1 MNKDNP
7 ILIALGAA
15 QTAFRSGDNV
25 QALAACLTVLEHVP
39 NHPMAHL
46 MAGLLQQQAGEY
58 DKAIRHLRF
67 AIAHDP
73 GDMETRD
80 ALAMCLLARERH
92 AEALPH
98 LRQVVAACPDNANAR
113 YNLGRCLL
121 DLRNFAEA
129 ERVYEAHVEKNP
141 GDAEAFNHLGVARL
155 AKGNCVGAE
164 QCFRSALRLN
174 DQDPLFHVN
183 LAQALA
189 RRGMMSEAGACYKK
203 AVELDPQSAE
213 FRTQEGWFLLTRGQ
227 SVTAED
233 RFREALQRDPES
245 ESASAGLASALER
258 RREID
263 VGLRILRPFIS
274 SVTPHAKVAISYAA
288 LSRQSSRPEQALPV
302 VRRAIRP
309 GVPKATESALRFAE
323 GDLLDAIGDVDSAF
337 EAYQRANAAQGNRYN
352 KEAHSQFVD
361 SLISVF
367 TPDLFASMPRP
378 NVDSSPSVMIVGM
391 PRSGTSLIEQILAM
405 HPNIHGAGEL
415 DDLPTIAGGIRHYVK
430 AEGGYPDLV
439 RHLDTPLINRL
450 AEARME
456 SLRRT
461 SDARYVVDK
470 LPHNFLHLGL
480 AAILTPDAKIIHAV
494 RDPVDTCLSC
504 YFQHFGGP
512 NFAFSTQIDALCSF
526 YTEYHRLMKHWESV
540 LPLRMHAVRYEDM
553 VAESERVSKGL
564 LEFLG
569 EDWQDGLLDFH
580 RSERLVQTAS
590 YAQVQQPIYSSSV
603 GRSERYRHR
612 LGSLVSLAQLQQ

>member
-1 MNKDNP
+1 
-7 ILIALGAA
+7 
-15 QTAFRSGDNV
+15 
-25 QALAACLTVLEHVP
+25 
-39 NHPMAHL
+39 
-46 MAGLLQQQAGEY
+46 
-58 DKAIRHLRF
+58 
-67 AIAHDP
+67 
-73 GDMETRD
+73 
-80 ALAMCLLARERH
+80 
-92 AEALPH
+92 
-98 LRQVVAACPDNANAR
+98 
-113 YNLGRCLL
+113 
-121 DLRNFAEA
+121 
-129 ERVYEAHVEKNP
+129 
-141 GDAEAFNHLGVARL
+141 
-155 AKGNCVGAE
+155 
-164 QCFRSALRLN
+164 
-174 DQDPLFHVN
+174 
-183 LAQALA
+183 
-189 RRGMMSEAGACYKK
+189 
-203 AVELDPQSAE
+203 
-213 FRTQEGWFLLTRGQ
+213 
-227 SVTAED
+227 
-233 RFREALQRDPES
+233 
-245 ESASAGLASALER
+245 
-258 RREID
+258 
-263 VGLRILRPFIS
+263 
-274 SVTPHAKVAISYAA
+274 
-288 LSRQSSRPEQALPV
+288 
-302 VRRAIRP
+302 
-309 GVPKATESALRFAE
+309 
-323 GDLLDAIGDVDSAF
+323 
-337 EAYQRANAAQGNRYN
+337 
-352 KEAHSQFVD
+352 
-361 SLISVF
+361 
-367 TPDLFASMPRP
+367 
-378 NVDSSPSVMIVGM
+378 MIVGM